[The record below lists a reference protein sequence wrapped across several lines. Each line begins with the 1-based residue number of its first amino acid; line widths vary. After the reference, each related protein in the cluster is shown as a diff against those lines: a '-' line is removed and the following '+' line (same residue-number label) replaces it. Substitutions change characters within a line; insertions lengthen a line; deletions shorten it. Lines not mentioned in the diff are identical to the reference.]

1 MLSLVMRVFGSLLP
15 NSTGTVSSLAG
26 AEVATLPSVRLSG
39 VSFGWP

>member
-1 MLSLVMRVFGSLLP
+1 MLSLVMRVFGDLLP
-15 NSTGTVSSLAG
+15 NSTGTICCAAG